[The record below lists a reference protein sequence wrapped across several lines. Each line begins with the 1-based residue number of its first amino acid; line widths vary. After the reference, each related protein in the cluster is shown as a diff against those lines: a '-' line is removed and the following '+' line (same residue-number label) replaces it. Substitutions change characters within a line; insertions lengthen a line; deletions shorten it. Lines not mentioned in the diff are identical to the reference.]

1 MYHPSITKDIIKLK
15 SLQKLTIS
23 NLLYYLDIHNTNDN
37 SLSDILINLPSLKS
51 LNFSQNTGLLFLY
64 QVTNT

>member
-1 MYHPSITKDIIKLK
+1 MYHPSITRDIIKLK